1 VDGNSLSMSKTDKQA
16 VLDWPIPEYFKVK
29 MFIAYYL
36 LKQNHETILYVI
48 TNKSGSNAKPDVLK

>member
-1 VDGNSLSMSKTDKQA
+1 MATKTDKQI
-16 VLDWPIPEYFKVK
+16 VLDWPIPECFVDVK

-36 LKQNHETILYVI
+36 LKQSHETIVYVI